1 MLTKVDSYLAL
12 RRSLGFK
19 LEKNEQIL
27 RSFAEFCGR
36 LGEPVIKAE
45 RAIEWSAQAGSPA
58 QRARRL
64 RTIADLADY
73 LRAEEPG
80 HERVPRDRFPGKRLR
95 REPHLFSD
103 EEIRR
108 LLAAAQRLGPRG
120 SLRPLALHSLFA
132 LLACTGLRISE
143 ALGLKFEHITD
154 DGLFV
159 ANTKFRKSRFV
170 PLHPSARLGLERYLL
185 VRRRVEVPHGYVF
198 ISLSGRP
205 LRRDKAEHAFLDL
218 LRATGLRSARPA
230 QGPHLHDLRHT
241 FAVRALEAAP
251 SERELVGK
259 HILAL
264 STYLGH
270 AHVSDTF
277 WYLHATP
284 LLMKAMAQASGALV
298 PGGAL

>member
-27 RSFAEFCGR
+27 RSFADFCGR
-36 LGEPVIKAE
+36 LGEPMIKAE
-45 RAIEWSAQAGSPA
+45 LAIEWSARASSPT

-64 RTIADLADY
+64 RTIADLANY
-73 LRAEEPG
+73 LRADDPR
-80 HERVPRDRFPGKRLR
+80 HEQVPRDRFPGKRPR
-95 REPHLFSD
+95 REPHIFSA
-103 EEIRR
+103 EEIRC
-108 LLAAAQRLGPRG
+108 LLDAAQRLGPRG
-120 SLRPLALHSLFA
+120 SLRPVALRSLFA

-154 DGLFV
+154 DGLVV
-159 ANTKFRKSRFV
+159 ANTKFRKSRFI
-170 PLHPSARLGLERYLL
+170 PMHPTARLGLEGYLQ

-198 ISLSGRP
+198 ISLSGGP

-218 LRATGLRSARPA
+218 LRATGLRRAAPA
-230 QGPHLHDLRHT
+230 PGPHLHDLRHT

-251 SERELVGK
+251 SERDLIGK

-298 PGGAL
+298 FGGAR